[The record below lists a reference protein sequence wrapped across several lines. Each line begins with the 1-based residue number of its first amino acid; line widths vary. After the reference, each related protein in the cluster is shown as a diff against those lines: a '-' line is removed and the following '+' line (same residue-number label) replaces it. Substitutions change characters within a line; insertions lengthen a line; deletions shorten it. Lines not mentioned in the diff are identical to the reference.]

1 PDRAIT
7 LAFETLYRTPGDS
20 PSLFVCCTGPI
31 RPLDPRTISAVVTR
45 YMRRCDLVGR
55 VPRRGAHS
63 FRRGL
68 GTRLLEAD
76 VPIDTLRQVLGHTP
90 IDSARPYLSVHEA
103 GLKGCAIS
111 LAAAVGAGEPR

>member
-1 PDRAIT
+1 LT
-7 LAFETLYRTPGDS
+7 YRTPGDS

-45 YMRRCDLVGR
+45 YMRRCDLAGR

-68 GTRLLEAD
+68 GTRLLEAE
-76 VPIDTLRQVLGHTP
+76 VPIDTLRQVLGHTH
-90 IDSARPYLSVHEA
+90 IDSARPYLSE
-103 GLKGCAIS
+103 GS
-111 LAAAVGAGEPR
+111 RTPRPG